1 VSLEQF
7 EAPLTIIQQVEV
19 PPQPVIQNVPSA
31 PININVPTLE
41 QTQAVDQ
48 VFSHEPER
56 VAVVDFLNLAAVGML
71 VHDLVKDTLAE
82 PEQEEEEEHPELKP
96 KDSDEP

>member
-1 VSLEQF
+1 MSLEQF

-19 PPQPVIQNVPSA
+19 QPEPVAQNVPSA
-31 PININVPTLE
+31 PITVDAPTLE

-56 VAVVDFLNLAAVGML
+56 VAVIDFLNLAAVGML

-82 PEQEEEEEHPELKP
+82 PEEEEEEGRPQLKP
-96 KDSDEP
+96 KDDEVG